1 MIAPTPIRSVAVLG
15 GGSWGTAFA
24 LLCARHGV
32 AVRLVCHTRAHAER
46 VARDRVNPA
55 YLPGVRIPD
64 DIDVT
69 AADDPRALAG
79 VDLLVLAIPS
89 RAVGEVA
96 GAVAAAITPGT
107 GVLSLTKGLDPATG
121 RRLSE
126 LWHEALGAATS
137 FAVLSGPNHAEEVA
151 EQQPTAAVVA
161 GNHALGVR
169 VQQLLS
175 GPEFRV
181 YLNDDLL
188 GVELCAAAKNVI
200 AIAAGMAD
208 GLGFGDNAKASLIT
222 RGLAEMTRLGHAYG
236 ARDATFRGLAGMGDL
251 VGTCTSAHSRNRR
264 VGELIATGLS
274 SADAEA
280 RLGQVAEGLWTV
292 ARLLELA
299 DRVGVELP
307 ISREVAAAVAGK
319 PVAECMR
326 DLMARAP
333 ATER

>member
-1 MIAPTPIRSVAVLG
+1 MSHGRPIESVAVLG

-24 LLCARHGV
+24 LLCARRGV

-46 VARDRVNPA
+46 IDRDRVNPA
-55 YLPGVRIPD
+55 YLPGVRIAD
-64 DIDVT
+64 EITITVD
-69 AADDPRALAG
+69 DDPGALSG
-79 VDLLVLAIPS
+79 VDLVAVAIPS
-89 RAVGEVA
+89 RAVA
-96 GAVAAAITPGT
+96 GVAAHVAASLTPGT
-107 GVLSLTKGLDPATG
+107 GVLSLTKGLDPASG

-126 LWHEALGAATS
+126 LWREALGPTAP

-151 EQQPTAAVVA
+151 ERQPTAAVVA
-161 GNHALGVR
+161 GDPALGQR
-169 VQQLLS
+169 VQQLLN
-175 GPEFRV
+175 GPDFRV
-181 YLNDDLL
+181 YLNEDLV

-222 RGLAEMTRLGHAYG
+222 RGLAEMTRLGRAYG
-236 ARDATFRGLAGMGDL
+236 ADDATFRGLAGMGDL

-274 SADAEA
+274 GAAAEA
-280 RLGQVAEGLWTV
+280 RVGQVAEGLWSV
-292 ARLLELA
+292 ARVLDLA
-299 DRVGVELP
+299 DGAGVELP

-333 ATER
+333 SNER